1 MNKGHLAFI
10 RIREGLIVSETGIE
24 SEDLLE
30 GLREELEE
38 YGAEDLIVFGLKY
51 TDDDEIDMSIW
62 DSLGDP
68 ELVADL
74 LEDYVKAYREETKTK
89 KK

>member
-1 MNKGHLAFI
+1 M
-10 RIREGLIVSETGIE
+10 SETGIE
-24 SEDLLE
+24 TEDLLE